1 MKNTIRLAFAYLKY
15 YKKQTLSLFLGI
27 LLSAS
32 ILTGIGSLMGSGRN
46 ATLENA
52 RGKAG
57 DWHYYVRCDFPW
69 FREFQGHTE
78 GKGYKVEKFGVLTIR
93 KVLEEPT
100 RLPWHMQTQVIWIS
114 WAAGWNRDTIHS
126 RKMKWQW
133 IPTRSEIW
141 IFRRR

>member
-57 DWHYYVRCDFPW
+57 DWHY
-69 FREFQGHTE
+69 
-78 GKGYKVEKFGVLTIR
+78 
-93 KVLEEPT
+93 
-100 RLPWHMQTQVIWIS
+100 
-114 WAAGWNRDTIHS
+114 
-126 RKMKWQW
+126 
-133 IPTRSEIW
+133 
-141 IFRRR
+141 